1 VFRQARWQYDKEK
14 IEPLIFELSEEGKI
28 GHIIPEVE
36 KEIKDEIG
44 NPEDEIPPN
53 LRRKDLPELPQ
64 VTEVE
69 VVRHYTRLS
78 QMNYGVDL
86 GIYPLGS
93 CTMKYNPKISEKI
106 SRDRRVQ
113 EVHPLQDERTVQGSL
128 RIMYE
133 FEEFLCKL
141 TGMDAFTLQPSAGAH
156 GEFTG
161 LLIIRKYLK
170 EERGESRKEVII
182 PDTAHGTNPASA
194 AMAGYKVIVIPS
206 DEEGCVDIEA
216 LKEVVSKETAA
227 LMLTNPNTLG
237 VFEKNVREISEIV
250 HEVGGLMYYDGANLN
265 AIIGKARPGDMG
277 FDVVHL
283 NLHKT
288 FSTPHG
294 GGGPG
299 SGPIGV
305 KYFLEEYLP
314 VPRIRYDKKEKRY
327 FLDYSSKKTIGK
339 VRTFYGN
346 FSVILKAYVYVLL
359 MGRYLK
365 EVAELSVINSNY
377 LMKKLLESGEY
388 EVKFKSVMHEFVA
401 TPKNWRA
408 MDVAKSLLDKGVHA
422 PTVYFPLLVKE
433 AMMVE
438 PTETEPKYELDR
450 FYDAMTSVE
459 KDSPRNTSIDR
470 LDEVKAAR
478 NPILSWRMYL
488 EKSGTSG

>member
-1 VFRQARWQYDKEK
+1 
-14 IEPLIFELSEEGKI
+14 
-28 GHIIPEVE
+28 
-36 KEIKDEIG
+36 
-44 NPEDEIPPN
+44 
-53 LRRKDLPELPQ
+53 
-64 VTEVE
+64 
-69 VVRHYTRLS
+69 
-78 QMNYGVDL
+78 M
-86 GIYPLGS
+86 
-93 CTMKYNPKISEKI
+93 
-106 SRDRRVQ
+106 
-113 EVHPLQDERTVQGSL
+113 
-128 RIMYE
+128 
-133 FEEFLCKL
+133 
-141 TGMDAFTLQPSAGAH
+141 
-156 GEFTG
+156 
-161 LLIIRKYLK
+161 
-170 EERGESRKEVII
+170 
-182 PDTAHGTNPASA
+182 
-194 AMAGYKVIVIPS
+194 
-206 DEEGCVDIEA
+206 
-216 LKEVVSKETAA
+216 SKETAA

-314 VPRIRYDKKEKRY
+314 VPRIRFDEKEKRY